1 MVFAFPKPPT
11 KISSLKQVECS
22 PETCKVI
29 HVLVCHRAQVEA
41 LQGKTLERE
50 QVLHNQC
57 LLDVV

>member
-1 MVFAFPKPPT
+1 MAFAFPKPPT

-22 PETCKVI
+22 PETY
-29 HVLVCHRAQVEA
+29 VLVCHRAQVEA
-41 LQGKTLERE
+41 LQGKILERE